1 MSWCHIYYITSVIL
15 YIYSGYVTASK
26 YYVSATPNGEY
37 CPTTDLPCHDLSYYI
52 ADYKF
57 FFTNDTIF
65 SFLQGTHILKGT
77 LVISGISNITLQ
89 GQGDIEQGF
98 HETVMQSTSVIRCS
112 NNNGGGIQFTN
123 SRAVVLKS
131 LTIASCGAFFNTK
144 YGPGNASLLF
154 VDVND
159 VTLEWLSVQNGSG
172 IGIYLYNTFD
182 LLIAYST
189 FTNNGGLNTFGCN
202 AVIFYDNQLKRLSKV
217 NIVNSNF
224 TLSLGYGMA
233 LLYFNENDNDI
244 EVTIENNNF
253 LHNTAKYGGGIFICL
268 NNGNGNIEFSNCT
281 IYNNTA
287 CSAILRRS
295 VH

>member
-1 MSWCHIYYITSVIL
+1 M
-15 YIYSGYVTASK
+15 
-26 YYVSATPNGEY
+26 
-37 CPTTDLPCHDLSYYI
+37 
-52 ADYKF
+52 
-57 FFTNDTIF
+57 
-65 SFLQGTHILKGT
+65 
-77 LVISGISNITLQ
+77 
-89 GQGDIEQGF
+89 EQGF

-112 NNNGGGIQFTN
+112 NYNRGGIQFTN
-123 SRAVVLKS
+123 SKAVLLKS

-144 YGPGNASLLF
+144 YRPGNASLLF

-202 AVIFYDNQLKRLSKV
+202 TVIFYDDWLKRLSKV

-224 TLSLGYGMA
+224 TLSSGYGMA

-244 EVTIENNNF
+244 EVIIENNNF
-253 LHNTAKYGGGIFICL
+253 LHNTAKYGGGIFIYL
-268 NNGNGNIEFSNCT
+268 NNGNGNMEFSNCT

-287 CSAILRRS
+287 CSAIWRRS